1 MNAPEHAIPIPGA
14 AAVGSL
20 PIDAICKSPSN
31 PRRRIDDACLRE
43 LADSIAS
50 HGLIGGARR
59 GLIAARPFARR
70 VVRQR

>member
-31 PRRRIDDACLRE
+31 PRRRIDDACLRTTGC
-43 LADSIAS
+43 AATVTTTK
-50 HGLIGGARR
+50 GLKN
-59 GLIAARPFARR
+59 
-70 VVRQR
+70 